1 MKAEKKISIGE
12 ADICEPIPDR
22 RHFLIC
28 SGLLAATAPLNVLGE
43 VDFTEVAYWSSS
55 QAAVFNQM
63 PYTSFDGTGEQYMA
77 PRVSGAS
84 KSTRDY
90 VDSISHEEYLRR
102 YWFI

>member
-1 MKAEKKISIGE
+1 MEADKKLTISE
-12 ADICEPIPDR
+12 ADICGPVLDR
-22 RHFLIC
+22 RQFLVG
-28 SGLLAATAPLNVLGE
+28 SGLLAATAPLSVLGE
-43 VDFTEVAYWSSS
+43 QDFTEVACWSTP

-63 PYTSFDGTGEQYMA
+63 PYTSFDGTGEQYKA

-102 YWFI
+102 HWLT

>member
-1 MKAEKKISIGE
+1 MKPRKKLNICE
-12 ADICEPIPDR
+12 ADICAPVLDR
-22 RHFLIC
+22 RQFLVG
-28 SGLLAATAPLNVLGE
+28 SGLLAVTAPLSVLGAE
-43 VDFTEVAYWSSS
+43 DFTEVACWSSP

-77 PRVSGAS
+77 PRASGAS

-102 YWFI
+102 HWPA